1 MAKSI
6 LLELLEA
13 RNYKELKRLMGE
25 YNPVDLADLLME
37 LNDRDLAIV
46 FRMIEKDKA
55 AEVFSYMDDDQR
67 QTLLDCFTSQEIK
80 HILDSMYT
88 DDAVDLL
95 EDMPANVVNKLLD
108 QVSKDTRADINR
120 LLNYPEDSAGSIMT
134 VEYVDLSPDMTVRQ
148 ALHKIRTIG
157 IHSETVYTCYVI
169 VQRKLVGIIT
179 AQALMT
185 NDEDVQVKD
194 LMEENFI
201 FIRTTDD
208 REDAAKLFR
217 RYGLIAIPVLDKEG
231 FIVGIVTFDDAI
243 GVLTEETTEDIHKMA
258 AIASSEESYL
268 KTSVFQHAKN
278 RIPWLLIL
286 MFSATITGAIITK
299 YENAFQV
306 VPILVS
312 FIPML
317 IGTGC
322 GVPGIMASRTIE
334 NDRDRKMTIMTT
346 TFIPCGAKLPIIALF
361 AGALFGGAS
370 WVAPS
375 AYFVGIA
382 AIICSGIILK
392 KTKMFAG
399 DPAPFVME
407 LPAYHLP
414 TVSNVL
420 RSMWERGWSFI
431 KKAGTVILLSTIFIW
446 FTSSFG
452 FVDGHFGMVEDLS
465 DGILASIGQAIAWI
479 FAPLGWGNWQAAVA
493 AITGLV
499 AKENVVGTFGILY
512 GFAEVAEDGSE
523 IWGTLAQSF
532 TAVSA
537 YSFLVFNLL
546 CAPCFAAIGAIKR
559 EMNNARWTWFAI
571 GYQTILAYVVALC
584 IYQFGR
590 WFTEGTFG
598 VGTVAAIGAVAVFIY
613 LLVRPYKEGSSLN
626 VNVKAKTAS

>member
-317 IGTGC
+317 MDTGGHCGSQSSTLVIRGLAVDELHFSDFFSIVWKEFRVSLIVGIVLAAANGVRIYLVHGGDVQMAMVVAASLIGTIVVAKMVGC
-322 GVPGIMASRTIE
+322 MLPIFAKQLHLDPAIMASPLITTIV
-334 NDRDRKMTIMTT
+334 DTCSIMIY
-346 TFIPCGAKLPIIALF
+346 FRIA
-361 AGALFGGAS
+361 
-370 WVAPS
+370 
-375 AYFVGIA
+375 
-382 AIICSGIILK
+382 
-392 KTKMFAG
+392 T
-399 DPAPFVME
+399 
-407 LPAYHLP
+407 
-414 TVSNVL
+414 
-420 RSMWERGWSFI
+420 
-431 KKAGTVILLSTIFIW
+431 
-446 FTSSFG
+446 
-452 FVDGHFGMVEDLS
+452 
-465 DGILASIGQAIAWI
+465 
-479 FAPLGWGNWQAAVA
+479 
-493 AITGLV
+493 
-499 AKENVVGTFGILY
+499 
-512 GFAEVAEDGSE
+512 
-523 IWGTLAQSF
+523 
-532 TAVSA
+532 
-537 YSFLVFNLL
+537 LVFRL
-546 CAPCFAAIGAIKR
+546 
-559 EMNNARWTWFAI
+559 
-571 GYQTILAYVVALC
+571 
-584 IYQFGR
+584 
-590 WFTEGTFG
+590 
-598 VGTVAAIGAVAVFIY
+598 
-613 LLVRPYKEGSSLN
+613 
-626 VNVKAKTAS
+626 